1 LTALNPKRKIGNG
14 GEITKFFDEM
24 IDFNHVII
32 LNEPPSPLTQAQ
44 SLGAGRKPMGEP
56 YI

>member
-1 LTALNPKRKIGNG
+1 
-14 GEITKFFDEM
+14 M

-32 LNEPPSPLTQAQ
+32 LNEPPSPLTQALQ
-44 SLGAGRKPMGEP
+44 RKPNRLARDASQWP